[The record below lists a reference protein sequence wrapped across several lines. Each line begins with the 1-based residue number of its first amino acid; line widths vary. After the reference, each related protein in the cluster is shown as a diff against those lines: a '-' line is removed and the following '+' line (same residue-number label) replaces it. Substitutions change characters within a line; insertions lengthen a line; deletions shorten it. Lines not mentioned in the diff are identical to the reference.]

1 MAVLSEGRILFHGS
15 PTELIQAAE
24 GRVWSVTTTNPRKPN
39 NGMIMVSMLHLSDG
53 VQYRLVGEKP
63 EEYPEAKS
71 TQPGLEDGY
80 VWLMK
85 GIGK

>member
-1 MAVLSEGRILFHGS
+1 
-15 PTELIQAAE
+15 
-24 GRVWSVTTTNPRKPN
+24 
-39 NGMIMVSMLHLSDG
+39 MLHLSDG

-63 EEYPEAKS
+63 PEYPMAQP

-85 GIGK
+85 QEDVMK